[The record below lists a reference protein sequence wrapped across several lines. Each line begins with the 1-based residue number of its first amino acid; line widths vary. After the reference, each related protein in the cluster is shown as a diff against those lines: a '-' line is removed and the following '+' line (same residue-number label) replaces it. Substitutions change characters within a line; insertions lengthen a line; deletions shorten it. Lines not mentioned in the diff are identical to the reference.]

1 MKIIKIKEDITSE
14 IANSFKNSIAIDTE
28 ATGLQIPERDKLSL
42 IQICDEKE
50 NVYIIQPN
58 KKTYKAPNLVSV
70 LENDKILKIGHFL
83 RFDKSGLEFF
93 LKCKM
98 KNIFDTKIASKIVRT
113 YTDAHGLKNL
123 VQEFCNK
130 SLDKRQGSS
139 DWNKDINDLSDKQLE
154 YAANDVIYLHKIKSE
169 LEKML
174 IRENRMDLFKS
185 CITFLNTRVELDQNG
200 VGDALVN
207 SLLQDLGI
215 GDEQIVA
222 HELHFVAHSIR
233 QGLPTGPIS
242 LIHAIFHGN
251 NREVIAQIR
260 QVTDESFRVVT
271 LALARQVIGTVNK
284 KFGSGTVQGQGN

>member
-14 IANSFKNSIAIDTE
+14 IAKSLKNSISLDTE

-42 IQICDEKE
+42 IQICDENG

-58 KKTYKAPNLVSV
+58 KKTYNAPNLVSV
-70 LENDKILKIGHFL
+70 LEDDKILKIGHFL
-83 RFDKSGLEFF
+83 RFDKSALEFF

-139 DWNKDINDLSDKQLE
+139 DWNKDIDDLSDKQLE
-154 YAANDVIYLHKIKSE
+154 YAANDVVYLNKIKNE

-174 IRENRMDLFKS
+174 IREGRRELFKK
-185 CITFLNTRVELDQNG
+185 CLAFLDTRIELDQNG
-200 VGDALVN
+200 FKFD
-207 SLLQDLGI
+207 
-215 GDEQIVA
+215 
-222 HELHFVAHSIR
+222 
-233 QGLPTGPIS
+233 
-242 LIHAIFHGN
+242 IFEH
-251 NREVIAQIR
+251 
-260 QVTDESFRVVT
+260 
-271 LALARQVIGTVNK
+271 
-284 KFGSGTVQGQGN
+284 

>member
-154 YAANDVIYLHKIKSE
+154 YAANDVIYLHKIKNE

-174 IRENRMDLFKS
+174 IREKRDEIFKK
-185 CITFLNTRVELDQNG
+185 CLAFLDTRVELDQKG
-200 VGDALVN
+200 FKED
-207 SLLQDLGI
+207 
-215 GDEQIVA
+215 
-222 HELHFVAHSIR
+222 
-233 QGLPTGPIS
+233 
-242 LIHAIFHGN
+242 IFEH
-251 NREVIAQIR
+251 
-260 QVTDESFRVVT
+260 
-271 LALARQVIGTVNK
+271 
-284 KFGSGTVQGQGN
+284 

>member
-70 LENDKILKIGHFL
+70 LQNNKILKIGHFL
-83 RFDKSGLEFF
+83 RFDKNALEFF
-93 LKCKM
+93 LKCNM
-98 KNIFDTKIASKIVRT
+98 ENIFDTKIASKIVRT

-130 SLDKRQGSS
+130 NLDKRQGSS
-139 DWNKDINDLSDKQLE
+139 DWNKDLNDLSDKQLE

-174 IRENRMDLFKS
+174 IREGRMEIFKS
-185 CITFLNTRVELDQNG
+185 CINFLNTRVELDQNG
-200 VGDALVN
+200 FKFD
-207 SLLQDLGI
+207 
-215 GDEQIVA
+215 
-222 HELHFVAHSIR
+222 
-233 QGLPTGPIS
+233 
-242 LIHAIFHGN
+242 IFEH
-251 NREVIAQIR
+251 
-260 QVTDESFRVVT
+260 
-271 LALARQVIGTVNK
+271 
-284 KFGSGTVQGQGN
+284 

>member
-83 RFDKSGLEFF
+83 RFDKSALEFF

-123 VQEFCNK
+123 VQEFCSKN
-130 SLDKRQGSS
+130 LDKRQGSS

-174 IRENRMDLFKS
+174 IREGRMDLFKS
-185 CITFLNTRVELDQNG
+185 CIAFLNTRIELDQNG
-200 VGDALVN
+200 FKFD
-207 SLLQDLGI
+207 
-215 GDEQIVA
+215 
-222 HELHFVAHSIR
+222 
-233 QGLPTGPIS
+233 
-242 LIHAIFHGN
+242 IFEH
-251 NREVIAQIR
+251 
-260 QVTDESFRVVT
+260 
-271 LALARQVIGTVNK
+271 
-284 KFGSGTVQGQGN
+284 